1 MAYDALFQPMKI
13 GTMEVKNRI
22 KMAAMGIHDPQ
33 LTNPEGSKKHRRI
46 QYYIETAK
54 GGEA

>member
-22 KMAAMGIHDPQ
+22 KMAAMESMM
-33 LTNPEGSKKHRRI
+33 LN
-46 QYYIETAK
+46 
-54 GGEA
+54 